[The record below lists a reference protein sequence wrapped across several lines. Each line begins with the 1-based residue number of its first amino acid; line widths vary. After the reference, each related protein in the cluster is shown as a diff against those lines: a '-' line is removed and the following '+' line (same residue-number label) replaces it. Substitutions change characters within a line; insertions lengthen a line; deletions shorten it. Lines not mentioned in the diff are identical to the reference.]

1 MQGLGQYG
9 SILSMVL
16 IFGVMYIILI
26 LPQRRKDKKMKAML
40 SALQVG
46 NNITTI
52 GGVMGKI
59 INIKD
64 DEVTVETSIEKT
76 QIKIKRW
83 AIKEVESPVEQKNA

>member
-1 MQGLGQYG
+1 MQGLGQFG
-9 SILSMVL
+9 PILSMVL
-16 IFGVMYIILI
+16 IFGVMYFILI

-76 QIKIKRW
+76 QIKMKRW
-83 AIKEVESPVEQKNA
+83 AIKEVERPVEQ

>member
-1 MQGLGQYG
+1 MQQYG

-16 IFGVMYIILI
+16 IFAVMYFILI

-40 SALQVG
+40 SALEVG
-46 NNITTI
+46 NSVTTI

-64 DEVTVETSIEKT
+64 DEVTIETSIEKT
-76 QIKIKRW
+76 QMRLKRW
-83 AIKEVESPVEQKNA
+83 AIKEVEKPVEA

>member
-16 IFGVMYIILI
+16 IFVVMYFILI

-40 SALQVG
+40 NALVVG
-46 NNITTI
+46 NTVTTI

-64 DEVTVETSIEKT
+64 DEVTIETSIEKT
-76 QIKIKRW
+76 QIKLKRW
-83 AIKEVESPVEQKNA
+83 AIKDVEKPVEA